1 MACAVGL
8 SGVAVTFVIDGLTKE
23 TRAAPPPPNVAFEY
37 SAAVDGRDVSAFLA
51 APSASDEQGKKI
63 PVKRIGG
70 R

>member
-1 MACAVGL
+1 MVCAVGL

-23 TRAAPPPPNVAFEY
+23 TDPPPPPNVTFEY